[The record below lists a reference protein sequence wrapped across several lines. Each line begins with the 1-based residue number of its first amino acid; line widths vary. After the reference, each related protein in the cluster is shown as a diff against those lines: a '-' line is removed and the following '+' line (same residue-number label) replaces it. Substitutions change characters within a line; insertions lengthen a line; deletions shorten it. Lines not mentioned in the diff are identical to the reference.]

1 MNIINKQTV
10 QLFIV
15 TIFFSMMTVP
25 LFAQDNLN
33 LSKAISIGLS
43 NNFGIKIQKIEE
55 DIVQNQLNN
64 VYKRRIPKVD
74 LFARQQNNSNNNSS
88 PTSFVQGFYSDRGL
102 DLGLDANWIIF
113 EGFKA
118 RLDKSRLEKLN
129 RQSNGN
135 TMLLVE
141 NTIHAIMLAYYNT
154 LIKKEAV
161 AVQHEAGIRSKER
174 FNDAKFQ
181 FEKGKVSGYDL
192 LRFENA
198 MLIDSTNS
206 IIQLKEFDI
215 AMQTLNLAMGN
226 KFYKVY
232 QLTDKLDYQK
242 EDYQFS
248 KLQQKM
254 ISLNKELQNQYLNLM
269 LRRNDIGI
277 LKANQYPKFAIN
289 SGLSQN
295 FNSTKFQGIDRI
307 KGGNFR
313 FYLNFS
319 VTYNLFDGGQINRA
333 IDEGRLK
340 EKIADLEIDQV
351 KQELSNVLKKAVT
364 NYNMQLQII
373 RINEKLIN
381 NLKQNLI
388 LEKGRYKNGFSS
400 LLEYRSL
407 QQENI
412 DAEQTRLEAIY
423 ELLISETEILK
434 LTGSLLKYY
443 PENKR

>member
-1 MNIINKQTV
+1 MNIIDKKTV
-10 QLFIV
+10 QLFLV
-15 TIFFSMMTVP
+15 TIFLTMMTGP
-25 LFAQDNLN
+25 LFAQDKLN
-33 LSKAISIGLS
+33 LIEAIRIGLS
-43 NNFGIKIQKIEE
+43 NNFGIKILKIEE
-55 DIVQNQLNN
+55 DIAQNQLNN
-64 VYKRRIPKVD
+64 VYRRRLPKVD
-74 LFARQQNNSNNNSS
+74 LFARQQNNSNNNRS

-102 DLGLDANWIIF
+102 DLGLDATWVVF

-154 LIKKEAV
+154 LIKKEAGV
-161 AVQHEAGIRSKER
+161 VQHESGIRSKER
-174 FNDAKFQ
+174 YNDAKFQ

-206 IIQLKEFDI
+206 IIQQKELDI

-226 KFYKVY
+226 KIYKVY

-242 EDYQFS
+242 EDYQFI

-277 LKANQYPKFAIN
+277 LKANRYPKLAIN
-289 SGLSQN
+289 TGLSQN
-295 FNSTKFQGIDRI
+295 FNSTKFQEIDRI
-307 KGGNFR
+307 KGGSFR

-333 IDEGRLK
+333 IDEGQFK
-340 EKIADLEIDQV
+340 EKIAALEIEQI

-412 DAEQTRLEAIY
+412 NAEQTRLEAIY

-434 LTGSLLKYY
+434 LTGSLLKSY